1 MKNELRMRAVEVL
14 QKEFGD
20 DWQEIAQS
28 LGTENLRR
36 RVGKD
41 LTSFVAF
48 PDRGHGEAAPGEG
61 IAPRKW
67 LRLWQGMLLMPSVI
81 TERAFRISHCSTRCR
96 AAAHPSLR
104 RTVSEYARFCMT

>member
-48 PDRGHGEAAPGEG
+48 PDRGHGGSSA
-61 IAPRKW
+61 
-67 LRLWQGMLLMPSVI
+67 
-81 TERAFRISHCSTRCR
+81 
-96 AAAHPSLR
+96 
-104 RTVSEYARFCMT
+104 